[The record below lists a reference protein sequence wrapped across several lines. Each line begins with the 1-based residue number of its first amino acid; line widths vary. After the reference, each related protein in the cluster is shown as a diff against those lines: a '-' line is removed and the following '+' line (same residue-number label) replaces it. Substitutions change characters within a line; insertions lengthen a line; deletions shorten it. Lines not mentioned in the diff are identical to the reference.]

1 MRKLSITLLLIGISF
16 MTMEANNYSTD
27 HKTRIYFK
35 KWNERQKT
43 VIFLPIEATIEE
55 NNIEVQFFEKSNE
68 PATFQVKD
76 KNGNIV
82 FQDVVIPDKLEIYK
96 IDLDGF
102 SWFIRVILHRRKYS
116 LCRRVSNRID
126 NDYKP
131 IYQRNSLSMIQIM
144 LNRKIEQK
152 QNNLLK

>member
-16 MTMEANNYSTD
+16 ITMEANNYSTD

-55 NNIEVQFFEKSNE
+55 NYVEVQFFEKLNE
-68 PATFQVKD
+68 PVTFQVKD

-82 FQDVVIPDKLEIYK
+82 FQDMAIPDKQEIYK

-102 SWFIRVILHRRKYS
+102 KADQYELFYIEKDVAFIGEFE
-116 LCRRVSNRID
+116 
-126 NDYKP
+126 
-131 IYQRNSLSMIQIM
+131 
-144 LNRKIEQK
+144 IE
-152 QNNLLK
+152 

>member
-55 NNIEVQFFEKSNE
+55 NYIEVQFFEKSNE

-76 KNGNIV
+76 KNGYIV
-82 FQDVVIPDKLEIYK
+82 FQDVVIPDKLEIYQ

-102 SWFIRVILHRRKYS
+102 KADQYELLYIEKAVTFIGKFE
-116 LCRRVSNRID
+116 
-126 NDYKP
+126 
-131 IYQRNSLSMIQIM
+131 
-144 LNRKIEQK
+144 IE
-152 QNNLLK
+152 

>member
-55 NNIEVQFFEKSNE
+55 NNIEVL
-68 PATFQVKD
+68 
-76 KNGNIV
+76 KNRTS
-82 FQDVVIPDKLEIYK
+82 QPPSKLKTKMET
-96 IDLDGF
+96 L
-102 SWFIRVILHRRKYS
+102 YS
-116 LCRRVSNRID
+116 
-126 NDYKP
+126 KTW
-131 IYQRNSLSMIQIM
+131 
-144 LNRKIEQK
+144 
-152 QNNLLK
+152 

>member
-1 MRKLSITLLLIGISF
+1 

-55 NNIEVQFFEKSNE
+55 NYIEVQFFEKLNE
-68 PATFQVKD
+68 PVTFQIKD
-76 KNGNIV
+76 EHGNIV
-82 FQDVVIPDKLEIYK
+82 FQDAVIPNKQEIYQ

-102 SWFIRVILHRRKYS
+102 KADQYELLYIEKDMTFIGEFE
-116 LCRRVSNRID
+116 
-126 NDYKP
+126 
-131 IYQRNSLSMIQIM
+131 
-144 LNRKIEQK
+144 IESPT
-152 QNNLLK
+152 L

>member
-76 KNGNIV
+76 KNGNIL

-102 SWFIRVILHRRKYS
+102 KAGSYELFYIEESIAFVGEF
-116 LCRRVSNRID
+116 
-126 NDYKP
+126 
-131 IYQRNSLSMIQIM
+131 QI
-144 LNRKIEQK
+144 E
-152 QNNLLK
+152 

>member
-1 MRKLSITLLLIGISF
+1 MRKLSITPLLIGISF

-55 NNIEVQFFEKSNE
+55 NYIEVQFFEKSNE

-82 FQDVVIPDKLEIYK
+82 FQDVVIPDKLEIYQ

-102 SWFIRVILHRRKYS
+102 KADQYELLYIEKAVTFIGKFE
-116 LCRRVSNRID
+116 
-126 NDYKP
+126 
-131 IYQRNSLSMIQIM
+131 
-144 LNRKIEQK
+144 IE
-152 QNNLLK
+152 

>member
-55 NNIEVQFFEKSNE
+55 NYIEVQFFEKLNE
-68 PATFQVKD
+68 PVTFQVKD

-82 FQDVVIPDKLEIYK
+82 FQDAVIPDKQEIYQ
-96 IDLDGF
+96 IDLDDF
-102 SWFIRVILHRRKYS
+102 NADQYELLYIEKDVTFIGEFE
-116 LCRRVSNRID
+116 
-126 NDYKP
+126 
-131 IYQRNSLSMIQIM
+131 
-144 LNRKIEQK
+144 IESPT
-152 QNNLLK
+152 L

>member
-27 HKTRIYFK
+27 HKTSIYFK
-35 KWNERQKT
+35 KWDDRQKS

-55 NNIEVQFFEKSNE
+55 NYVEVQFFEKLNE
-68 PATFQVKD
+68 PVTFQVKD

-82 FQDVVIPDKLEIYK
+82 FQDMVIPDKQEIYK

-102 SWFIRVILHRRKYS
+102 KADQYELFYIEKDVAFIGEFE
-116 LCRRVSNRID
+116 
-126 NDYKP
+126 
-131 IYQRNSLSMIQIM
+131 
-144 LNRKIEQK
+144 IE
-152 QNNLLK
+152 

>member
-1 MRKLSITLLLIGISF
+1 MQKTFRHMRKLSITLLLIGISF
-16 MTMEANNYSTD
+16 ITIEANNYSTD

-82 FQDVVIPDKLEIYK
+82 FQDVVIPDKLEIYQ

-102 SWFIRVILHRRKYS
+102 KADQYELLYIEKAVTFIGEFE
-116 LCRRVSNRID
+116 
-126 NDYKP
+126 
-131 IYQRNSLSMIQIM
+131 
-144 LNRKIEQK
+144 IE
-152 QNNLLK
+152 

>member
-55 NNIEVQFFEKSNE
+55 NNIEVQFFEKADV
-68 PATFQVKD
+68 PATFQVRD

-82 FQDVVIPDKLEIYK
+82 FQDVVIPDKLEIYQ

-102 SWFIRVILHRRKYS
+102 KADQYELLYIEKAVTFIGEFE
-116 LCRRVSNRID
+116 
-126 NDYKP
+126 
-131 IYQRNSLSMIQIM
+131 
-144 LNRKIEQK
+144 IE
-152 QNNLLK
+152 